1 MDNNKNHSKERL
13 HFVRRTTK
21 CAQKICKRLDKIV
34 LISRHHKYEAVAED
48 VTKIFSAIER
58 SIAEAK
64 QQMEAINETN

>member
-1 MDNNKNHSKERL
+1 MFYNVNHSKERRR
-13 HFVRRTTK
+13 FVKRAAK

-48 VTKIFSAIER
+48 ATKIFSAIER

-64 QQMEAINETN
+64 EQMEAINETN